1 MKKQRVGAIV
11 LAGMMMLSMTSC
23 GNSKAKAYSKYVTL
37 GDYKGIE
44 YTKTVAEV
52 TEDDIQGKLDSFVD
66 GLAETN
72 EVTDR
77 AVEDG
82 DIVNIDYVGT
92 MDGKEFEGGSG
103 TGYDLTIG
111 SKSFID
117 GFETGLIGHNIGE
130 EVSLDLQF
138 PDPYPNNTD
147 LAGKDVNFKVTI
159 NKISVKTTP
168 ELTDQL
174 VKDNTDY
181 DTIDAYKESI
191 KEDLEKTNE
200 TTAENKA
207 KSDIFDKVV
216 SNCKISGYDED
227 EVKNLVDEEFK
238 SFKSTAENYQNYGYS
253 YEDVL
258 SMNGYDSEESLK
270 KGITEYV
277 KQYLDQKMVLY
288 CIAAKEGIKVSSE
301 ETDKKVQ
308 EYMDNYNVKTKEEVY
323 DYFGDDYFEVAVLS
337 EKVMDFLKENAK
349 LVDSTEADS
358 EDTEAADKDTTEA
371 TTAEAKDADS
381 EDVTEVEDT
390 DSENTSEEPESTTE
404 NTEATTTEAE

>member
-11 LAGMMMLSMTSC
+11 LAGMMVLSMTGC

-52 TEDDIQGKLDSFVD
+52 TEDDIQSKLDSFVD

-92 MDGKEFEGGSG
+92 MDGEEFEGGSD

-111 SKSFID
+111 SNSFID
-117 GFETGLIGHNIGE
+117 GFETGLIGHNVGE

-147 LAGKDVNFKVTI
+147 YSGKDVNFKVTI

-174 VKDNTDY
+174 VKDNIFNRVICYFLRGCNLRIRFLNGTF
-181 DTIDAYKESI
+181 
-191 KEDLEKTNE
+191 DLIPVIGNSR
-200 TTAENKA
+200 A
-207 KSDIFDKVV
+207 V
-216 SNCKISGYDED
+216 SLD
-227 EVKNLVDEEFK
+227 NLH
-238 SFKSTAENYQNYGYS
+238 N
-253 YEDVL
+253 
-258 SMNGYDSEESLK
+258 
-270 KGITEYV
+270 
-277 KQYLDQKMVLY
+277 
-288 CIAAKEGIKVSSE
+288 SSPSPLF
-301 ETDKKVQ
+301 
-308 EYMDNYNVKTKEEVY
+308 YN
-323 DYFGDDYFEVAVLS
+323 
-337 EKVMDFLKENAK
+337 
-349 LVDSTEADS
+349 
-358 EDTEAADKDTTEA
+358 
-371 TTAEAKDADS
+371 
-381 EDVTEVEDT
+381 
-390 DSENTSEEPESTTE
+390 
-404 NTEATTTEAE
+404 

>member
-1 MKKQRVGAIV
+1 MMKKQRVGAIV
-11 LAGMMMLSMTSC
+11 LAGMMVLSMTGC

-52 TEDDIQGKLDSFVD
+52 TEDDIQSKLDSFVE

-77 AVEDG
+77 AVKDG

-92 MDGKEFEGGSG
+92 MDGEEFEGGSD

-111 SKSFID
+111 SNSFID
-117 GFETGLIGHNIGE
+117 GFETGLIGHNVGE

-200 TTAENKA
+200 TNAEKQA

-227 EVKNLVDEEFK
+227 EVKDLVDEEFK
-238 SFKSTAENYQNYGYS
+238 SFKNTADSYESYGYS

-277 KQYLDQKMVLY
+277 KKYLDQKMVLY
-288 CIAAKEGIKVSSE
+288 CIAAKEGIKVTSD

-308 EYMDNYNVKTKEEVY
+308 EYMDTYNVETKEEVY
-323 DYFGDDYFEVAVLS
+323 NYFGDDYFEVLVLS
-337 EKVMDFLKENAK
+337 EKVMDYLKDNAK
-349 LVDSTEADS
+349 LVDSTEANSEDS
-358 EDTEAADKDTTEA
+358 EATDSKDTTEA
-371 TTAEAKDADS
+371 TTTEESSES
-381 EDVTEVEDT
+381 EDTTEDT
-390 DSENTSEEPESTTE
+390 ESTTE
-404 NTEATTTEAE
+404 DTEATTAEDTEATTTEAE

>member
-11 LAGMMMLSMTSC
+11 LAGMMVLSMTGC

-52 TEDDIQGKLDSFVD
+52 TEDDIQSKLDSFVE

-77 AVEDG
+77 AVKDG

-92 MDGKEFEGGSG
+92 MDGEEFEGGSA
-103 TGYDLTIG
+103 TGQDLTIG
-111 SKSFID
+111 SNSFID
-117 GFETGLIGHNIGE
+117 GFETGLIGHNVGE

-191 KEDLEKTNE
+191 KEDLAKTNE
-200 TTAENKA
+200 TNAEKQA

-227 EVKNLVDEEFK
+227 EVKQLVDDEFK
-238 SFKSTAENYQNYGYS
+238 SFKNTADSYESYGYS

-258 SMNGYDSEESLK
+258 SMNGYDSEEALK

-277 KQYLDQKMVLY
+277 KKYLDQKMVLY
-288 CIAAKEGIKVSSE
+288 CIAAKEGIKVTSE

-308 EYMDNYNVKTKEEVY
+308 EYMDTYNVETKEEVY
-323 DYFGDDYFEVAVLS
+323 NYFGDDYFEVLVLS

-349 LVDSTEADS
+349 LVDSTEAAS
-358 EDTEAADKDTTEA
+358 EDTEETSSEDTTEATTTEESSESEDTTEDTESTTEA
-371 TTAEAKDADS
+371 TTAED
-381 EDVTEVEDT
+381 
-390 DSENTSEEPESTTE
+390 
-404 NTEATTTEAE
+404 TEATTTEAE

>member
-23 GNSKAKAYSKYVTL
+23 GNSKAKTYSKYVTL

-52 TEDDIQGKLDSFVD
+52 TEDDIQSKLDSFVD

-92 MDGKEFEGGSG
+92 MNGEEFEGGSA
-103 TGYDLTIG
+103 TGQDLTIG
-111 SKSFID
+111 SNSFID

-147 LAGKDVNFKVTI
+147 YSGKDVNFKVTI

-200 TTAENKA
+200 SNAEKQA
-207 KSDIFDKVV
+207 KSDIFDKAV
-216 SNCKISGYDED
+216 SNCKITGYDED
-227 EVKNLVDEEFK
+227 EVKDLVDEEFK
-238 SFKSTAENYQNYGYS
+238 SFKNTAESYKSYGYS

-258 SMNGYDSEESLK
+258 SMNGYDSEDALK

-277 KQYLDQKMVLY
+277 KKYLDQKMVLY

-381 EDVTEVEDT
+381 EDVTEAEDT

>member
-11 LAGMMMLSMTSC
+11 LAGMMVLSMTGC

-52 TEDDIQGKLDSFVD
+52 TEDDIQSKLDSFVD

-92 MDGKEFEGGSG
+92 MDGEEFEGGSG

-117 GFETGLIGHNIGE
+117 GFETGLIGHNVGE

-181 DTIDAYKESI
+181 DTIDAYKDSI
-191 KEDLEKTNE
+191 KEDLEKSNE

-227 EVKNLVDEEFK
+227 EVKDLVDEEFK
-238 SFKSTAENYQNYGYS
+238 SFKNTAENYENYGYS

-288 CIAAKEGIKVSSE
+288 CIAAKEGIKVTSD

-308 EYMDNYNVKTKEEVY
+308 EYMDTYNVETKEEVY
-323 DYFGDDYFEVAVLS
+323 NYFGDDYFEVLVLS

-358 EDTEAADKDTTEA
+358 EDTEAADSTDTTEA
-371 TTAEAKDADS
+371 TTTEAGSAEDKD
-381 EDVTEVEDT
+381 T
-390 DSENTSEEPESTTE
+390 ESTTE
-404 NTEATTTEAE
+404 DTEATTAEDTEATTTEAE